1 MDLHP
6 TEFLL
11 YNNLHYKV
19 TNRRKVMDIHCPYN
33 INKKILIA
41 VAMILNLWPD
51 TKKRA
56 M

>member
-6 TEFLL
+6 AEFLL
-11 YNNLHYKV
+11 CNNLHYKV
-19 TNRRKVMDIHCPYN
+19 TNRRKVMGFHCLYN
-33 INKKILIA
+33 INEKMLRA